1 MVVVIGLLCVG
12 FATGFGGAS
21 SPEPT
26 VQAFLLDWQ
35 QGRYAQAAALTTGND
50 GQVVSQLT
58 AAYTDLDA
66 TNTFLAMNSVTQH
79 GDTAV
84 ATFKA
89 TVDLAQTG
97 QQWSYIGRFSL
108 AVRNGQWLVDW
119 APGVINPSLG
129 PGDRL
134 AVLTSFSPRAPVE
147 DSDGQPLL
155 VVVDRLPRRR
165 LPWAAVE
172 PGAHRGGVQPDHR
185 AQRAAGA
192 RPDPC
197 RAAEP
202 VPFAAHARSRAP
214 QFQGDMVAAGPR
226 CQG

>member
-1 MVVVIGLLCVG
+1 MRRVRLSRRQRLAAIMVVVIGLLCVG

-35 QGRYAQAAALTTGND
+35 QGKYAQAAALTTGND
-50 GQVVSQLT
+50 AQVVSQLT

-66 TNTFLAMNSVTQH
+66 TNAFLAMNSVTQH

-119 APGVINPSLG
+119 AP
-129 PGDRL
+129 
-134 AVLTSFSPRAPVE
+134 TSSTQV
-147 DSDGQPLL
+147 SGQ
-155 VVVDRLPRRR
+155 
-165 LPWAAVE
+165 E
-172 PGAHRGGVQPDHR
+172 TG
-185 AQRAAGA
+185 
-192 RPDPC
+192 
-197 RAAEP
+197 
-202 VPFAAHARSRAP
+202 SR
-214 QFQGDMVAAGPR
+214 
-226 CQG
+226 C